1 MVNPNEAAPRR
12 NAGLTRDKND
22 RPIIL
27 RIFPEKLADR
37 AGQCRSR
44 DYTTHVEQQHPNRNE
59 TMPNMTPIIS
69 LRITT
74 LLQTG
79 MTLPAAF
86 DAVLGAGSYDKM
98 VSDLYEELRAKSE

>member
-1 MVNPNEAAPRR
+1 
-12 NAGLTRDKND
+12 
-22 RPIIL
+22 
-27 RIFPEKLADR
+27 
-37 AGQCRSR
+37 
-44 DYTTHVEQQHPNRNE
+44 
-59 TMPNMTPIIS
+59 MPNMTPIIS